1 MKTLDEKSIQYLPFH
16 DSDFLGIK
24 IIQSDEGET
33 DLILNIAFYEGEFE
47 SLSEDYLNVIKTDGT
62 ASILFK
68 ACNRINI
75 NAVCN
80 RSQRDEIDF
89 INFIQDS
96 PSLKEDQ
103 KHVEVIFISGS
114 KLECIAEKVELSTDV
129 HYGKIGGKP

>member
-1 MKTLDEKSIQYLPFH
+1 MKTLDAESIRYLPFH
-16 DSDFLGIK
+16 DSDFLGIR

-47 SLSEDYLNVIKTDGT
+47 GLSEDYLNIINPDGT
-62 ASILFK
+62 ASLFFK
-68 ACNRINI
+68 ACDRINI

-89 INFIQDS
+89 IQFIKDADN
-96 PSLKEDQ
+96 LIDGK

-114 KLECIAEKVELSTDV
+114 KIECMAERVELRT
-129 HYGKIGGKP
+129 YNIET